1 MKRFYVGTMG
11 LFVIGFALV
20 GCVHQPSGQTD
31 AGWITLF
38 DGSNLDSWSAVGKAN
53 WRLEDGL
60 LQADKGNGYLV
71 SKNSYGDFQI
81 RAEFWVDDGANS
93 GIFIRCADP
102 QKPGTSTCYEVN
114 IYDKRPDPSYGTG
127 AIVNVAKVSPM
138 PKAGGRWNTMEIT
151 AKGPHLIVVLNGTRT
166 AEVKDSK
173 HARGP
178 FSIQYGA
185 GIVKFRRVQI
195 KPL

>member
-1 MKRFYVGTMG
+1 MKRFYVSTMG
-11 LFVIGFALV
+11 LLLIGFALV
-20 GCVHQPSGQTD
+20 GCVQQPPDQTD

-53 WRLEDGL
+53 WRVENGL
-60 LQADKGNGYLV
+60 LQADKGNGHLV
-71 SKNSYGDFQI
+71 SKNSYGDFQV
-81 RAEFWVDDGANS
+81 RAEFWVDDDANS

-102 QKPGTSTCYEVN
+102 QKPGSSTCYEVN
-114 IYDKRPDPSYGTG
+114 IYDKRPEPSYGTG

-151 AKGPHLIVVLNGTRT
+151 AKGPHLLVVLNGTRT
-166 AEVKDSK
+166 ADAQDSK

-178 FSIQYGA
+178 LSLQYGA
-185 GIVKFRRVQI
+185 GVVKFRKLEI